1 MIKIALI
8 EENKTTQELIK
19 NFIQNISLENLE
31 LSFEEQFIFENFS
44 QFENN
49 KNENF
54 DLIIFDINSKNQ
66 KEASC
71 FIQKEKRKETKLIA
85 TSYEINSS
93 LVTSSLALGA
103 DDFLIKPILKN
114 ILETSIKKVFKDKT
128 QKNIELSKAISLFSS
143 KGGVGK
149 TSCIVNLGYEIQKIT
164 NKNVCILDL
173 SQNCQNAAQYLDLKT
188 MEQDFCFNI
197 LKNAKKEE
205 ILELLPKFPNSKL
218 FVLALDFN
226 FNSSL
231 KLNQEKITFLIN
243 SLKNIFDWV
252 LIDFESSMDEKL
264 ISILNSSNL
273 IIYNTILNK
282 PSIIASAK
290 HFEMFSKTGYNK
302 KQIKLLINRYTED
315 LSEQLKILEKEIDK
329 STDFKIPNNYLTI
342 QDAIN
347 QMKPLDLTNPNS
359 NIAKAYKE
367 MAKKIISSDIQK
379 NLDNNCT
386 IFNILKRMGE

>member
-1 MIKIALI
+1 M
-8 EENKTTQELIK
+8 
-19 NFIQNISLENLE
+19 
-31 LSFEEQFIFENFS
+31 
-44 QFENN
+44 
-49 KNENF
+49 
-54 DLIIFDINSKNQ
+54 
-66 KEASC
+66 
-71 FIQKEKRKETKLIA
+71 
-85 TSYEINSS
+85 
-93 LVTSSLALGA
+93 
-103 DDFLIKPILKN
+103 
-114 ILETSIKKVFKDKT
+114 
-128 QKNIELSKAISLFSS
+128 
-143 KGGVGK
+143 
-149 TSCIVNLGYEIQKIT
+149 
-164 NKNVCILDL
+164 
-173 SQNCQNAAQYLDLKT
+173 
-188 MEQDFCFNI
+188 
-197 LKNAKKEE
+197 
-205 ILELLPKFPNSKL
+205 
-218 FVLALDFN
+218 
-226 FNSSL
+226 
-231 KLNQEKITFLIN
+231 IN

-329 STDFKIPNNYLTI
+329 YTDFKIPNNYLTI